1 MENADKI
8 LNEKPKGN
16 MLQNDNRED
25 EAGADNLQEELKTK
39 EAQIPTQNDSHQTQ
53 NDSKKPV
60 QNNDE

>member
-1 MENADKI
+1 MDNVDKT

-39 EAQIPTQNDSHQTQ
+39 ESQIPSQNDSQQNSDDSKPPTQNDG
-53 NDSKKPV
+53 D
-60 QNNDE
+60 